1 VNIGRLSESGNPESG
16 SRAYDSPKRRAQAE
30 ETRRAIA
37 GAARELF
44 LERGWAATRV
54 RDVAEAAGV
63 SEPTVDSVYGN
74 KAGLALGLLDSLEDA
89 ADPMRMLRELEAA
102 GSDPRAQ
109 LAAFIAFDRR
119 LFEHG
124 ADAIVVIREAG
135 RARPDL
141 AGVVDE
147 GRARGDR
154 NRRRIFSSWPEGT
167 LREGV
172 DVDRARDVYA
182 ALSHVDTYL
191 VLTRERGWSPEQVE
205 KWWTATLTELIL
217 GAGPAD

>member
-1 VNIGRLSESGNPESG
+1 MNIDRLSESGK
-16 SRAYDSPKRRAQAE
+16 SRSYDSPKRRAQAD

-37 GAARELF
+37 AAARKLF

-54 RDVAEAAGV
+54 RDVAAEAGV
-63 SEPTVDSVYGN
+63 SEPTVFAVYGN
-74 KAGLALGLLDSLEDA
+74 KAGLAMGLLDSLDDA
-89 ADPMRMLRELEAA
+89 ADPMRMLGELDDAV
-102 GSDPRAQ
+102 GDPRRQ
-109 LAAFIAFDRR
+109 LTALLSFDRR

-135 RARPDL
+135 RAKPEL
-141 AGVVDE
+141 AEVVTQ

-154 NRRRIFSSWPEGT
+154 NRRRIFRSWPDGA

-182 ALSHVDTYL
+182 AVSNVDVYL
-191 VLTRERGWSPEQVE
+191 VLTRERGWTPDQVE
-205 KWWTATLTELIL
+205 QWWVETLALL
-217 GAGPAD
+217 LLRS

>member
-1 VNIGRLSESGNPESG
+1 MNIERLSESGK

-37 GAARELF
+37 AAARRIF

-54 RDVAEAAGV
+54 RDVAAEAGV
-63 SEPTVDSVYGN
+63 SEPTVFAVYGN

-89 ADPMRMLRELEAA
+89 ADPMRMIGELKDRE
-102 GSDPRAQ
+102 GDPRGQ
-109 LAAFIAFDRR
+109 LASFLSFDRR

-135 RARPDL
+135 RAKPEL
-141 AGVVDE
+141 AEVVTQ

-154 NRRRIFSSWPEGT
+154 NRRRIFRSWPEGT

-182 ALSHVDTYL
+182 ALSNVDVFL
-191 VLTRERGWSPEQVE
+191 VLTRERGWAPEQVE
-205 KWWTATLTELIL
+205 EWWVETA
-217 GAGPAD
+217 AGLLLA